1 MQGEFILW
9 DRKQRQ
15 ALNCDSSH
23 RPAGF
28 CDSRIYPHSTV
39 TPLALQDPLMVRN
52 CVYLASPQP
61 LIGKPLAS
69 LNAETN
75 LMNPDGRGPPRKH
88 WAQKEGPTWSLTNT
102 ITGPGN
108 EDGFVP
114 PTPDQ
119 QWHRGCNSEHH
130 GSVCLQHNAPGSNL
144 TWALCKPC
152 LPPCRSPHSSRR
164 HNSACFM
171 GCQGDEMSV
180 LPTGPRTSPPE

>member
-1 MQGEFILW
+1 MPGLQGEFILR
-9 DRKQRQ
+9 DRKRRQ

-75 LMNPDGRGPPRKH
+75 LMNPDGRGPPSE
-88 WAQKEGPTWSLTNT
+88 ALGPERGANMEL
-102 ITGPGN
+102 N
-108 EDGFVP
+108 EHN
-114 PTPDQ
+114 
-119 QWHRGCNSEHH
+119 HRPWE
-130 GSVCLQHNAPGSNL
+130 
-144 TWALCKPC
+144 
-152 LPPCRSPHSSRR
+152 
-164 HNSACFM
+164 
-171 GCQGDEMSV
+171 
-180 LPTGPRTSPPE
+180 